1 VPTEESVRRD
11 QTEGD
16 KKEKTL
22 PVVLLSFG
30 AIASLICGLD
40 ILLADYPG
48 ASSDPFHS
56 GILHEYSTCVAFCA
70 FFARL
75 PPLPAVVAATDGTVE
90 GDGVDGGSAPAIA
103 CADDAGVVGGDLR
116 TF

>member
-1 VPTEESVRRD
+1 VIQRDNEEARPRR
-11 QTEGD
+11 
-16 KKEKTL
+16 
-22 PVVLLSFG
+22 
-30 AIASLICGLD
+30 
-40 ILLADYPG
+40 
-48 ASSDPFHS
+48 
-56 GILHEYSTCVAFCA
+56 TCVAFCA

-90 GDGVDGGSAPAIA
+90 GDAVDGVDEDGGSAPAIA